1 MQFQSQS
8 SKEECLMLS
17 HQRTSFTQGLA
28 LTPLPWNYKTNCLS
42 WFAHWYYCTQPFDYM
57 QFFSTDS
64 REGCNREFNSS
75 VEETDDGQEGSRASS
90 QGTWGTDAEGGWAE
104 TPPGHS
110 PLEEATPSK
119 EGGAWKQEVSCN
131 KRQMDKQINHR
142 VQMLFFNS
150 SLFNQCDDRPMAS
163 MYILLTVAT
172 SN

>member
-17 HQRTSFTQGLA
+17 YQRTSFTQGLA
-28 LTPLPWNYKTNCLS
+28 STTLPWNYKSNCLF
-42 WFAHWYYCTQPFDYM
+42 WFAHWLYSAIWLCAI
-57 QFFSTDS
+57 FSTDS
-64 REGCNREFNSS
+64 REGCYREPNSS
-75 VEETDDGQEGSRASS
+75 MEETDDGQEGSRASS

-110 PLEEATPSK
+110 PLEETTPSE

-131 KRQMDKQINHR
+131 KRQMDRQINCR
-142 VQMLFFNS
+142 VQMLILNC
-150 SLFNQCDDRPMAS
+150 SLFNQYDDRPMAS

-172 SN
+172 GN